1 MDIKKNDLN
10 NQLDQLS
17 KNIIWNRT
25 IRENLEHFLIS
36 YVKKERENVNLII
49 V

>member
-17 KNIIWNRT
+17 KDIIWNRT

-36 YVKKERENVNLII
+36 CVKKERENVN
-49 V
+49 